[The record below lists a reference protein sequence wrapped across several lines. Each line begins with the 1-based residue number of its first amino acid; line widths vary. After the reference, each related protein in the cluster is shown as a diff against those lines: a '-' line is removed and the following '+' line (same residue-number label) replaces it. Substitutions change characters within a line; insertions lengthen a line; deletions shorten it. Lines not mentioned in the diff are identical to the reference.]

1 MNATTL
7 RSYADSM
14 KKAICKVISG
24 ELNPADSGMYL
35 SAVMTDLDKIVDDA
49 EKSEGKAATRETR
62 NLYRDD
68 LRRLCIKNN
77 WYTRG
82 TNEEYEKMLTFVDA
96 CDNVTT
102 ADIVKIATDIICHSD
117 TEYPTSSICF
127 EIAKICNSIFE

>member
-7 RSYADSM
+7 KNHANSM

-24 ELNPADSGMYL
+24 ELSPADNGMYL
-35 SAVMTDLDKIVDDA
+35 RAVMSDLDKIVDEA
-49 EKSEGKAATRETR
+49 EKSEGMAAMKETR
-62 NLYRDD
+62 KLYRDD

-82 TNEEYEKMLTFVDA
+82 TCEEYEKMLTFADA

-117 TEYPTSSICF
+117 TEHPATSICF
-127 EIAKICNSIFE
+127 EIARTCNSFFE